1 MCVCV
6 CSVTQLCPTL
16 ATPWTRALQAPLSM
30 GVSRQECWSGWP
42 CPSPGGLP
50 DPGIKLAS
58 LTSPA
63 TQETSVLS
71 LGRED
76 PLEKGVATLSSS
88 CLENPMDRAT

>member
-63 TQETSVLS
+63 LTGGFFTTSATW
-71 LGRED
+71 EA
-76 PLEKGVATLSSS
+76 PVANKHMISGEVYGLPWGLT
-88 CLENPMDRAT
+88 R